1 MVIWIIRYL
10 LIGILFQGLMQWSAS
25 KLSPKN
31 ILTHTERVVLI
42 LIWPIGAVGFV
53 FSFIKS
59 FISK

>member
-1 MVIWIIRYL
+1 
-10 LIGILFQGLMQWSAS
+10 MQWSAS